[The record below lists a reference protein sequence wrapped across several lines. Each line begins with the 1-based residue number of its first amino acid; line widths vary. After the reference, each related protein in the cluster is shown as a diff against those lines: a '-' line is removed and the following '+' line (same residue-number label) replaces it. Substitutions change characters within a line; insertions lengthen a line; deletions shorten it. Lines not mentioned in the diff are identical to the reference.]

1 MWGDIVASHPSQ
13 LGELP
18 DGVTVCE
25 WGYED
30 GHPFEER
37 SALLAAAGRPFWL
50 CPGTSSWNTLVGRTT
65 NMLGNVAGAAAA
77 AVAHGADGLF
87 ATDWGDNGHLQ
98 YLPVSE
104 PGFAWAAALA
114 WCSASNSGGGVDG
127 LSAALSSPAG
137 FDDPT
142 GSLASALLALGDV
155 HRLVEPQVPNNSIL
169 TLHLYRPTFRMG
181 EGVTAGLTDADL
193 GAVEDAIASARSSL
207 SAARPGRADGAQV
220 VAELDTSARLLALLV
235 RDARAR
241 LGAGGTLD
249 GVPSVVQSAFADE
262 LDGLVDEHRT
272 HWLARNRSGGLD
284 DSAARLARLA
294 TAYRHPT

>member
-1 MWGDIVASHPSQ
+1 MWGDIVASHPER

-18 DGVTVCE
+18 EGVTVCE

-30 GHPFEER
+30 GHPFDER
-37 SALLAAAGRPFWL
+37 AALLAAAGRPFWL

-65 NMLGNVAGAAAA
+65 NMLGNISGAAAA
-77 AVAHGADGLF
+77 AVAHGAEGFF

-98 YLPVSE
+98 YLAVSE

-114 WCSASNSGGGVDG
+114 WCAASNSSLD
-127 LSAALSSPAG
+127 LAAALSSPAG

-142 GSLASALLALGDV
+142 GELASALLALGDV

-169 TLHLYRPTFRMG
+169 TIHLYRPAFRMG

-193 GAVEDAIASARSSL
+193 GAAEDAIAAARAGL
-207 SAARPGRADGAQV
+207 GRARPGRGDGAAV
-220 VAELDTSARLLALLV
+220 VAELETSARLLALLV

-241 LGAGGTLD
+241 LAAGGTLEA
-249 GVPSVVQSAFADE
+249 VPASVRSSFADE
-262 LDGLVDEHRT
+262 LAGLADEHRR
-272 HWLARNRSGGLD
+272 HWLARNRPGGLD
-284 DSAARLARLA
+284 DSVARLTRLRDAYLA
-294 TAYRHPT
+294 TP